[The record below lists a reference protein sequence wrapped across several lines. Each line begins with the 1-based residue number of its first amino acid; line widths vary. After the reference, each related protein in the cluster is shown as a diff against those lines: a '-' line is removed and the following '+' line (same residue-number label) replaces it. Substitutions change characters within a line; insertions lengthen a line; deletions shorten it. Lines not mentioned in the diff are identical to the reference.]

1 MQLFQD
7 SSQLALAAGVF
18 RTLRHRGTADLQ
30 TKKFMRW
37 CVVHRSPTTS
47 KPSLPSKMCAL
58 FVGDLL
64 VLPGAWKGAI
74 AIHVPMMLVTS
85 SYSGRLPNLVQ
96 EASPTSECPELQT
109 LKTRRYALEQ
119 AVQNE
124 SHKTGYDTDY
134 KHPMVTVVA
143 PSVEMFFFF

>member
-64 VLPGAWKGAI
+64 VLPGGLERGHCHPRTHDA
-74 AIHVPMMLVTS
+74 
-85 SYSGRLPNLVQ
+85 SY
-96 EASPTSECPELQT
+96 E
-109 LKTRRYALEQ
+109 
-119 AVQNE
+119 
-124 SHKTGYDTDY
+124 
-134 KHPMVTVVA
+134 
-143 PSVEMFFFF
+143 